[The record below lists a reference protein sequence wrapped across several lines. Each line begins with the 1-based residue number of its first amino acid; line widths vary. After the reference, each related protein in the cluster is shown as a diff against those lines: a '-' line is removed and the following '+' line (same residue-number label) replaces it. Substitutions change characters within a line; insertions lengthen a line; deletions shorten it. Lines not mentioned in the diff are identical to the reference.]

1 MDDGFSAEDWLRDD
15 NELSRRFVVYLPSKK
30 KSGDLILEVEELADG
45 IARMLRE
52 RFGGATRYPAIG
64 YFGDQEEEVFVI
76 ECYCGEDAWRSS
88 SNDLYSVMRALGH
101 YLQQDSIAC
110 SFDGKMALVKPAP
123 AGNEEFDLAEILHL
137 PNRPAATGE

>member
-1 MDDGFSAEDWLRDD
+1 MGNDD
-15 NELSRRFVVYLPSKK
+15 ELTRRFVVYLPSKK
-30 KSGDLILEVEELADG
+30 KSGDLILEVEELAGG

-76 ECYCGEDAWRSS
+76 ECYCGEEAWRDSS
-88 SNDLYSVMRALGH
+88 DYLYSVMRALGS

-123 AGNEEFDLAEILHL
+123 AGNEGVDLGQILHL
-137 PNRPAATGE
+137 SDQSPKGR